1 MFGMY
6 FRYRIGTTAD
16 IDFFFSI
23 AGTPEE
29 NLEATTAVDPILLL
43 YQKQINRLEN
53 VFRLE
58 EAILGD
64 VLSNAGN

>member
-1 MFGMY
+1 MY

-16 IDFFFSI
+16 IDFFLFFSI

-29 NLEATTAVDPILLL
+29 NLEATTAADPILLL